1 MEFIKSEA
9 GSLESSDCLVSIE
22 PSNIFSL
29 ELISTVDKQ
38 FHNIIKE
45 DIEKTVDKFKQI
57 HNISDLPIKIM
68 VDDRGALSF
77 ALKARVMTALTR
89 SLKNNNLKNTK

>member
-22 PSNIFSL
+22 PSKDFSL
-29 ELISTVDKQ
+29 EITSTIDKQ
-38 FHNIIKE
+38 FHNSIVK
-45 DIEKTVDKFKQI
+45 DIESVLEKFKNSNSLSI
-57 HNISDLPIKIM
+57 LPIKLK

-77 ALKARVMTALTR
+77 ALKARILTALNR
-89 SLKNNNLKNTK
+89 AIKK